1 MVSSIER
8 FHCTQD
14 SQLGPNGVH
23 YREIPLYITCCTGSL
38 LQQAVYWFAERVHAL
53 VRTLLMTGSLSR
65 AFIASAPENRPEA
78 ISSASGTT
86 YRHNDRESLMTT
98 DTSE

>member
-1 MVSSIER
+1 MVSTIER
-8 FHCTQD
+8 YHCISPVVLATKTD
-14 SQLGPNGVH
+14 
-23 YREIPLYITCCTGSL
+23 I

-86 YRHNDRESLMTT
+86 YRHNNRESLMTT